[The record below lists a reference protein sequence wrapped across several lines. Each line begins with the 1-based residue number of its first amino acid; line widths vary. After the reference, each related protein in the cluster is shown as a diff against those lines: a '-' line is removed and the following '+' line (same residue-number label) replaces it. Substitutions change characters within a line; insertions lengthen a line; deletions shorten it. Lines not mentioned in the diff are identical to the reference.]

1 MAKEEG
7 IAQDELDT
15 IPGTGKEGRVTK
27 DDMRSYIENRSA
39 APTEQPKTVV
49 EAKNPESKKS
59 VPPSKPPVSVS
70 GEDEIIEMTRM
81 GKLIAHHMVEST
93 QTSAHVQS
101 FVECDVTNIWN
112 WRNKVKNEYATHK
125 KPIDYVIMG
134 HWH

>member
-1 MAKEEG
+1 M
-7 IAQDELDT
+7 
-15 IPGTGKEGRVTK
+15 TK

-81 GKLIAHHMVEST
+81 GKLIAHHMVESCFKALGRVLR
-93 QTSAHVQS
+93 QAIQ
-101 FVECDVTNIWN
+101 CDGNDLPTT
-112 WRNKVKNEYATHK
+112 KGAL
-125 KPIDYVIMG
+125 
-134 HWH
+134 